1 MGGSV
6 GFYEDMERLFRDGK
20 IKTKDELEVWKSKI
34 ARKYRI
40 PNPRN
45 SEIMRHLP
53 QDIVEKYHHILVKK
67 PSRTL
72 SGVAIV
78 AIMTSP
84 FPCPHGKCIYC
95 PGGPEKG
102 TAQSYT
108 GHEPA
113 ALRAAQHNFDPYEQ
127 TRARIEQLNAIGH
140 PTDKIDLIIMGG
152 TFTARP
158 QRYQEWFV
166 KRAFDAMNGCDAKNL
181 EEAQL
186 INENAKNRCIGLTVE
201 TRPDWFMEK
210 EIDFALRLGATR
222 VELGIQT
229 VYDDIL
235 KFVKRGHTIRESI
248 ISTRLAK
255 DAGFK
260 INYHM
265 MPGLPGSSI
274 ERDFQAFKEIFT
286 NDDFKPDM
294 LKIYPT
300 LVVKGTEL
308 YEMWK
313 RREYEQYTLEEMVD
327 LLVRVISIVPPW
339 IRIQRIQR
347 DIPAKFIE
355 AGVKRGDLRALVMRE
370 MEKRGIKCPEIR
382 CREAGRKGG
391 KNFEL
396 IRRDYTASDGK
407 EVFLSF
413 EDEEYD
419 SIAAFLRL
427 RNPSEHAHRP
437 EMQDAAIVREVKVF
451 GHEVPVGEREK
462 NAWQHRGFGRKLME
476 EAEQIAREEW
486 EKSRMVV
493 ISGVGVRNYYRKLGY
508 ERQGPYM
515 AKKLKNQ

>member
-1 MGGSV
+1 M
-6 GFYEDMERLFRDGK
+6 GFYEDMAEVFREGK
-20 IKTKDELEVWKSKI
+20 IKSREDLERWKSRI
-34 ARKYRI
+34 ARRYRM

-45 SEIMRHLP
+45 SELMKNLP
-53 QDIVEKYHHILVKK
+53 RDVVERYRDILIKK

-95 PGGPEKG
+95 PGGPDKG

-113 ALRAAQHNFDPYEQ
+113 ALRAAQYNFDPYEQ

-158 QRYQEWFV
+158 RSYQEWFV
-166 KRAFDAMNGCDAKNL
+166 KRAFDAMNGVEAKSL
-181 EEAQL
+181 EEAHL
-186 INENAKNRCIGLTVE
+186 INENARNRCIGLTVE
-201 TRPDWFMEK
+201 TRPDWFMER
-210 EIDFALRLGATR
+210 EIDFSLYLGATR

-235 KFVKRGHTIRESI
+235 DFVKRGHHVRESI

-265 MPGLPGSSI
+265 MPGLPGSTP
-274 ERDFQAFKEIFT
+274 EKDFEAFRRIFE
-286 NDDFKPDM
+286 DPDFRPDM

-308 YEMWK
+308 YEMW
-313 RREYEQYTLEEMVD
+313 RRGEYEPYTLEEMVE
-327 LLVRVISIVPPW
+327 LLVRVVSIVPPW
-339 IRIQRIQR
+339 VRIQRIQR

-355 AGVKRGDLRALVMRE
+355 AGVKRGDLRALVMEELKR
-370 MEKRGIKCPEIR
+370 RGIRCPEIR
-382 CREAGRKGG
+382 CREVGRKGG
-391 KNFEL
+391 ENFKML
-396 IRRDYTASDGK
+396 RRDYRASKGI

-413 EDEEYD
+413 EDEDYD

-427 RNPSEHAHRP
+427 RFPSEHAHRP
-437 EMQDAAIVREVKVF
+437 EVRNAAIVREVKVF
-451 GHEVPVGEREK
+451 GREVPVGMREDE
-462 NAWQHRGFGRKLME
+462 AWQHRGFGRMLME
-476 EAEQIAREEW
+476 EAERIAREEW
-486 EKSRMVV
+486 GVERVVV

-508 ERQGPYM
+508 ERLGPYM
-515 AKKLKNQ
+515 AKKV

>member
-1 MGGSV
+1 MD
-6 GFYEDMERLFRDGK
+6 FYQELAEAFRKGE
-20 IKTKDELEVWKSKI
+20 IKTKEDLERWKSRLAK
-34 ARKYRI
+34 KYRML
-40 PNPRN
+40 NPRN
-45 SEIMRHLP
+45 SEIMRRLP
-53 QDIVEKYHHILVKK
+53 EDIVEKYHYILVKK

-95 PGGPEKG
+95 PGGPDKG

-113 ALRAAQHNFDPYEQ
+113 AMRAAQHNFDPYEQ
-127 TRARIEQLNAIGH
+127 TKARIEQLNAIGH

-158 QRYQEWFV
+158 RRYQEWFV
-166 KRAFDAMNGCDAKNL
+166 KRAFDAMNETEARNL
-181 EEAQL
+181 EEAHL
-186 INENAKNRCIGLTVE
+186 INESAKNRCIGLTVE
-201 TRPDWFMEK
+201 TRPDWFMER
-210 EIDFALRLGATR
+210 EIDFALYLGATR

-235 KFVKRGHTIRESI
+235 EFVKRGHTVRESI
-248 ISTRLAK
+248 LSTRLAK

-265 MPGLPGSSI
+265 MPGLPGSTL
-274 ERDFQAFKEIFT
+274 ERDFEAFKEIFK
-286 NDDFKPDM
+286 NPDFRPDM

-313 RREYEQYTLEEMVD
+313 RGEYEPYTLEEMIE
-327 LLVRVISIVPPW
+327 LLVNVISIVPPW

-355 AGVKRGDLRALVMRE
+355 AGVKRGDLRALVMKE
-370 MEKRGIKCPEIR
+370 MKNRGIRCPEIR
-382 CREAGRKGG
+382 CREVGRKGG
-391 KNFEL
+391 ESFK
-396 IRRDYTASDGK
+396 IRRRDYDASQGK

-413 EDEEYD
+413 EDDDYD
-419 SIAAFLRL
+419 SIAAYLRL
-427 RNPSEHAHRP
+427 RLPSEYAHRP
-437 EMQDAAIVREVKVF
+437 EMLDAAIVREVKVF
-451 GHEVPVGEREK
+451 GKEVPVGEREDK
-462 NAWQHRGFGRKLME
+462 AWQHRGFGRKLME
-476 EAEQIAREEW
+476 EAERIATEEW
-486 EKSRMVV
+486 DVARMVV
-493 ISGVGVRNYYRKLGY
+493 ISGVGVRDYYRKLGY
-508 ERQGPYM
+508 ERLGPYM
-515 AKKLKNQ
+515 AKKL

>member
-1 MGGSV
+1 MMLHSRYV
-6 GFYEDMERLFRDGK
+6 GFYQDMEELFRAGK
-20 IKTKDELEVWKSKI
+20 INSRDELERWKSKI
-34 ARKYRI
+34 AKKYKI

-45 SEIMRHLP
+45 SDIMRHLP
-53 QDIVEKYHHILVKK
+53 KDIVEKYHSILVKK

-113 ALRAAQHNFDPYEQ
+113 ALRAAQYNFDPYEQ
-127 TRARIEQLNAIGH
+127 TRARIEQLNTIGH
-140 PTDKIDLIIMGG
+140 PTDKIELIIMGG

-158 QRYQEWFV
+158 KRYQEWFV
-166 KRAFDAMNGCDAKNL
+166 KRAFDAMNGVDARNL

-210 EIDFALRLGATR
+210 EIDFALKLGATR

-235 KFVKRGHTIRESI
+235 EGVKRGHGVRESI
-248 ISTRLAK
+248 IATRLAK

-265 MPGLPGSSI
+265 MPGLPGSST
-274 ERDFQAFKEIFT
+274 EKDFQAFKEIFE
-286 NDDFKPDM
+286 NPNFKPDM

-300 LVVKGTEL
+300 LVVKGTKL
-308 YEMWK
+308 YKMWK
-313 RREYEQYTLEEMVD
+313 RGEYTPYTLEEMVD
-327 LLVRVISIVPPW
+327 LLVRIISMVPPW

-355 AGVKRGDLRALVMRE
+355 AGVKRGDLRALVMEE
-370 MEKRGIKCPEIR
+370 MRNRGLRCPEIR
-382 CREAGRKGG
+382 CREVGRKGG
-391 KNFEL
+391 SNFEL
-396 IRRDYTASDGK
+396 IRRDYEASLGR

-413 EDEEYD
+413 EDLSED
-419 SIAAFLRL
+419 SIAAYLRL
-427 RNPSEHAHRP
+427 RLPSEHAHRA
-437 EMQDAAIVREVKVF
+437 EMRDAAIIREVKVF
-451 GHEVPVGEREK
+451 GQEVPVGERKKE
-462 NAWQHRGFGRKLME
+462 AWQHKGFGRKLMD
-476 EAEQIAREEW
+476 EAERIAREEW
-486 EKSRMVV
+486 GVSRVVV
-493 ISGVGVRNYYRKLGY
+493 ISGIGVRNYYRKLGY
-508 ERQGPYM
+508 ERFGPYM
-515 AKKLKNQ
+515 AKKL

>member
-1 MGGSV
+1 MD
-6 GFYEDMERLFRDGK
+6 FFEEIENLFREGK
-20 IKTKDELEVWKSKI
+20 IDSKDELEKWKNRLAK
-34 ARKYRI
+34 KYGIRM
-40 PNPRN
+40 PRN
-45 SEIMRHLP
+45 SEIMRNM
-53 QDIVEKYHHILVKK
+53 DSEIAEKYRRILVKK

-113 ALRAAQHNFDPYEQ
+113 ALRAAQYDFDPYLQ
-127 TRARIEQLNAIGH
+127 TRARIEQLNSIGH
-140 PTDKIDLIIMGG
+140 STDKIDLIIMGG

-158 QRYQEWFV
+158 QKYQEWFV
-166 KRAFDAMNGCDAKNL
+166 KRAFDAMNEYEAKNL

-210 EIDFALRLGATR
+210 EIDFALKLGATR

-229 VYDDIL
+229 VYEDIL
-235 KFVKRGHTIRESI
+235 EFVKRGHTIKDSV

-265 MPGLPGSSI
+265 MPGLPKSTP
-274 ERDFQAFKEIFT
+274 EKDFQAFKEIFE
-286 NDDFKPDM
+286 NSDFKPDM

-313 RREYEQYTLEEMVD
+313 RGEYVPYSLDEMVE
-327 LLVRVISIVPPW
+327 LLIKVISTVPPW
-339 IRIQRIQR
+339 VRIQRIQR

-355 AGVKRGDLRALVMRE
+355 AGVKKGDLRAIVLRE
-370 MEKRGIKCPEIR
+370 MEKRGIRCPDIR
-382 CREAGRKGG
+382 CREVGRKRG
-391 KNFEL
+391 KKFE
-396 IRRDYTASDGK
+396 IVRREYEASRGK
-407 EVFLSF
+407 EIFLSY
-413 EDEEYD
+413 EDKDED

-427 RNPSEHAHRP
+427 RLPSEHAHRS
-437 EMQDAAIVREVKVF
+437 EIRNAAIVRELKVL
-451 GHEVPVGEREK
+451 GKEVPVGSREK
-462 NAWQHRGFGRKLME
+462 EAWQHRGFGRELMY
-476 EAEQIAREEW
+476 EAERIARDEW
-486 EKSRMVV
+486 GVERVVV

-508 ERQGPYM
+508 ERLGPYM
-515 AKKLKNQ
+515 AKRM

>member
-1 MGGSV
+1 MDFFEEIESLLR
-6 GFYEDMERLFRDGK
+6 EGK
-20 IKTKDELEVWKSKI
+20 ISSKDELEKWKNKL
-34 ARKYRI
+34 AKKYGI
-40 PNPRN
+40 KMPRN
-45 SEIMRHLP
+45 SEIMRNI
-53 QDIVEKYHHILVKK
+53 DSEITEKYRSILVKK

-113 ALRAAQHNFDPYEQ
+113 ALRAAQYNFDPYLQ
-127 TRARIEQLNAIGH
+127 TRARIEQLNTIGH
-140 PTDKIDLIIMGG
+140 STDKIDLIIMGG

-158 QRYQEWFV
+158 QKYQEWFV
-166 KRAFDAMNGCDAKNL
+166 KRAFDAMNEYEAKNL
-181 EEAQL
+181 EDAQL

-210 EIDFALRLGATR
+210 EIDFALKLGATR

-229 VYDDIL
+229 VYEDIL
-235 KFVKRGHTIRESI
+235 EFVKRGHTIKDSV

-265 MPGLPGSSI
+265 MPGLPKSTP
-274 ERDFQAFKEIFT
+274 EKDYQAFKKIFE
-286 NDDFKPDM
+286 NSDFKPDM

-313 RREYEQYTLEEMVD
+313 RGEYVPYTLEELVE
-327 LLVRVISIVPPW
+327 LLIKVISTVPPW

-355 AGVKRGDLRALVMRE
+355 AGVKKGDLRAIVLRE
-370 MEKRGIKCPEIR
+370 MEKRGIRCPDIR
-382 CREAGRKGG
+382 CREVGRKRGA
-391 KNFEL
+391 KFE
-396 IRRDYTASDGK
+396 IVRRDYDASRGK
-407 EVFLSF
+407 EIFLSY
-413 EDEEYD
+413 EDKEED

-427 RNPSEHAHRP
+427 RLPSEHAHRP
-437 EMQDAAIVREVKVF
+437 EMRNAAIVRELKVF
-451 GHEVPVGEREK
+451 GKEVPVGSREK
-462 NAWQHRGFGRKLME
+462 EAWQHRGFGRELMN
-476 EAEQIAREEW
+476 EAERIAREEW
-486 EKSRMVV
+486 GVERVVV

-508 ERQGPYM
+508 ERLGPYM
-515 AKKLKNQ
+515 AKRIQ

>member
-1 MGGSV
+1 M
-6 GFYEDMERLFRDGK
+6 GFYEDIAQIFRKGE
-20 IKTKDELEVWKSKI
+20 IKSKEDLEKWKSRI
-34 ARKYRI
+34 AKKYRI

-45 SEIMRHLP
+45 SEIMKHLP
-53 QDIVEKYHHILVKK
+53 KDIVEKYHSILVKK

-72 SGVAIV
+72 SGVAVV

-113 ALRAAQHNFDPYEQ
+113 ALRAAQYNFDPYEQ
-127 TRARIEQLNAIGH
+127 TKARIEQLRAIGH

-158 QRYQEWFV
+158 KSYQEWFV
-166 KRAFDAMNGCDAKNL
+166 KRAFDAMNGMDAKNL

-186 INENAKNRCIGLTVE
+186 INEDAKNRCIGLTVE

-210 EIDFALRLGATR
+210 EIDFALKLGATR

-235 KFVKRGHTIRESI
+235 EKVKRGHTIRESI
-248 ISTRLAK
+248 LATRLAK

-265 MPGLPGSSI
+265 MPGLPGSSL
-274 ERDFQAFKEIFT
+274 ERDYMAFKEIFE
-286 NDDFKPDM
+286 NPNFRPDM

-313 RREYEQYTLEEMVD
+313 KGEYEPYALEEMVE
-327 LLVRVISIVPPW
+327 LLIKVISIVPPW
-339 IRIQRIQR
+339 VRIQRIQR

-355 AGVKRGDLRALVMRE
+355 AGVKKGDLRAIVLKE
-370 MEKRGIKCPEIR
+370 MEKRGIRCPDIR
-382 CREAGRKGG
+382 CREVGRKGG
-391 KNFEL
+391 NNFEMM
-396 IRRDYTASDGK
+396 RRDYNASSGK

-413 EDEEYD
+413 EDKDAD

-427 RNPSEHAHRP
+427 RLPSKYAHRS
-437 EMQDAAIVREVKVF
+437 EMRNAAIVREVKVF
-451 GHEVPVGEREK
+451 GKEVPVGEKEK
-462 NAWQHRGFGRKLME
+462 EAWQHRGFGKELMN
-476 EAEQIAREEW
+476 EAERISKEEW
-486 EKSRMVV
+486 GVARVVV
-493 ISGVGVRNYYRKLGY
+493 ISGIGVRNYYRKLGY
-508 ERQGPYM
+508 ERLGPYM
-515 AKKLKNQ
+515 AKKI

>member
-1 MGGSV
+1 MD
-6 GFYEDMERLFRDGK
+6 FFEEIAELMRDGK
-20 IKTKDELEVWKSKI
+20 IKNKAELEKWKNRI
-34 ARKYRI
+34 AKKYHI
-40 PNPRN
+40 TMPKN
-45 SEIMRHLP
+45 SDIMRNLP
-53 QDIVEKYHHILVKK
+53 NELREKFAPILVKK

-95 PGGPEKG
+95 PGGPENG

-152 TFTARP
+152 TFTARS

-166 KRAFDAMNGCDAKNL
+166 KRAFDAMNGYEAKNL

-186 INENAKNRCIGLTVE
+186 INETEKNRCIGLTVE

-210 EIDFALRLGATR
+210 EIDFALHLGATR

-235 KFVKRGHTIRESI
+235 EFVKRGHTIRESM

-255 DAGFK
+255 DVGFK

-274 ERDFQAFKEIFT
+274 ERDFLAFKEIFE
-286 NDDFKPDM
+286 NPDFMPDM

-313 RREYEQYTLEEMVD
+313 RGEYMPYTLEEMVD

-355 AGVKRGDLRALVMRE
+355 AGVRRGDLRALVMRE
-370 MEKRGIKCPEIR
+370 MEERGIRCPEIR
-382 CREAGRKGG
+382 CREVGRKGG
-391 KNFEL
+391 KNFEMV
-396 IRRDYTASDGK
+396 RRDYDASLGK
-407 EVFLSF
+407 EVFLSY
-413 EDEEYD
+413 EDENYD

-427 RNPSEHAHRP
+427 RLPSKFAHRP
-437 EMQDAAIVREVKVF
+437 EMRGAAIVREVKVF
-451 GHEVPVGEREK
+451 GQEVPVGEREK

-476 EAEQIAREEW
+476 EAERIAREEW
-486 EKSRMVV
+486 NVSRVVV

-508 ERQGPYM
+508 ERLGPYM
-515 AKKLKNQ
+515 AKGIKSS

>member
-1 MGGSV
+1 MSSHSLTV
-6 GFYEDMERLFRDGK
+6 DFYSEIADIFRRGEIKSKEDLER
-20 IKTKDELEVWKSKI
+20 WKSRI
-34 ARKYRI
+34 ARKYRM

-45 SEIMRHLP
+45 SELLKRLP
-53 QDIVEKYHHILVKK
+53 TDIVKKYHGILVKK

-84 FPCPHGKCIYC
+84 FPCPHGKCVYC

-113 ALRAAQHNFDPYEQ
+113 ALRAAQYNFDPYEQ
-127 TRARIEQLNAIGH
+127 TSARIGQLNVIGH

-166 KRAFDAMNGCDAKNL
+166 KRAFDAMNGVDARNL
-181 EEAQL
+181 QEAQL
-186 INENAKNRCIGLTVE
+186 INETAGNRCIGLTVE

-210 EIDFALRLGATR
+210 EIDFALHLGATR

-235 KFVKRGHTIRESI
+235 KLVKRGHGVKESI
-248 ISTRLAK
+248 LATRLAK

-265 MPGLPGSSI
+265 MPGLPGSTL
-274 ERDFQAFKEIFT
+274 EKDFLAFKKIFE
-286 NDDFKPDM
+286 DPDFKPDM

-308 YEMWK
+308 YEMW
-313 RREYEQYTLEEMVD
+313 RHGEYKPYTLGEMID
-327 LLVRVISIVPPW
+327 LLARVKSIVPPW

-355 AGVKRGDLRALVMRE
+355 AGIKRGDLRNLVQKEMR
-370 MEKRGIKCPEIR
+370 KRGLQCRCIR
-382 CREAGRKGG
+382 CREVGRVGG
-391 KNFEL
+391 EKFKM
-396 IRRDYTASDGK
+396 IRREYPASQGK

-413 EDEEYD
+413 EDENYD
-419 SIAAFLRL
+419 SIASYLRL
-427 RNPSEHAHRP
+427 RLPSPHAHRP
-437 EMQDAAIVREVKVF
+437 EMRDAAIVREVKVF
-451 GHEVPVGEREK
+451 GREVPVGKRDKE
-462 NAWQHRGFGRKLME
+462 AWQHKGMGRELMM
-476 EAEQIAREEW
+476 EAERIAREEW
-486 EKSRMVV
+486 GVSRVVV

-508 ERQGPYM
+508 DRLGPYM
-515 AKKLKNQ
+515 ARRV

>member
-1 MGGSV
+1 M
-6 GFYEDMERLFRDGK
+6 GFYDELASAFRSGK
-20 IKTKDELEVWKSKI
+20 IETKDDLERWKSRLAK
-34 ARKYRI
+34 KYRI

-45 SEIMRHLP
+45 SELLRNLP
-53 QDIVEKYHHILVKK
+53 EDVVERYRAILIKK

-127 TRARIEQLNAIGH
+127 TKARIEQLNTIGH

-166 KRAFDAMNGCDAKNL
+166 KRAFDAMNGVEARNL
-181 EEAQL
+181 EEAHL
-186 INENAKNRCIGLTVE
+186 INEEAKNRCIGLTVE
-201 TRPDWFMEK
+201 TRPDWFTER
-210 EIDFALRLGATR
+210 EIDFALKLGATR

-235 KFVKRGHTIRESI
+235 EKVKRGHTVRESI
-248 ISTRLAK
+248 VSTRLAK

-265 MPGLPGSSI
+265 MPGLPGSNPG
-274 ERDFQAFKEIFT
+274 RDFEAFRRIFEDP
-286 NDDFKPDM
+286 NFRPDM

-313 RREYEQYTLEEMVD
+313 RGEYEPYTLEEMID
-327 LLVRVISIVPPW
+327 LLVKVMSIIPPW
-339 IRIQRIQR
+339 VRVQRIQR

-355 AGVKRGDLRALVMRE
+355 AGVKRGDLRALVMEE
-370 MEKRGIKCPEIR
+370 MKNRGIRCPEIR
-382 CREAGRKGG
+382 CREVGRKGG
-391 KNFEL
+391 ENFEM
-396 IRRDYTASDGK
+396 IRRDYDASLGK
-407 EVFLSF
+407 EVFLSY
-413 EDEEYD
+413 EDAQED

-427 RNPSEHAHRP
+427 RLPSEHAHRA
-437 EMQDAAIVREVKVF
+437 EMRNAAIVREVKVF
-451 GHEVPVGEREK
+451 GKEVPVGSKDNE
-462 NAWQHRGFGRKLME
+462 AWQHRGFGRKLMD
-476 EAEQIAREEW
+476 EAERIAREEW
-486 EKSRMVV
+486 GVSRMVV

-508 ERQGPYM
+508 ERLGPYM
-515 AKKLKNQ
+515 AKSLSS

>member
-1 MGGSV
+1 V
-6 GFYEDMERLFRDGK
+6 DFYEELAKAFRQGK
-20 IKTKDELEVWKSKI
+20 IKNKDDLEKWKSRLAK
-34 ARKYRI
+34 KYRM

-45 SEIMRHLP
+45 SEIMRRLP
-53 QDIVEKYHHILVKK
+53 RDIVEEYRSILIKK

-108 GHEPA
+108 GYEPA
-113 ALRAAQHNFDPYEQ
+113 ALRAAQYNFDPYKQ

-158 QRYQEWFV
+158 RSYQEWFV
-166 KRAFDAMNGCDAKNL
+166 KRAFDAMNEVEARNL
-181 EEAQL
+181 EEAHL
-186 INENAKNRCIGLTVE
+186 INETAKNRCIGLTVE
-201 TRPDWFMEK
+201 TRPDWFMER
-210 EIDFALRLGATR
+210 EIDFSLYLGATR

-235 KFVKRGHTIRESI
+235 EFVKRGHTVRESI

-265 MPGLPGSSI
+265 MPGLPGSTI
-274 ERDFQAFKEIFT
+274 EKDFQAFKQIFE
-286 NDDFKPDM
+286 NPDFRPDM

-313 RREYEQYTLEEMVD
+313 RGEYEPYTLEDMIE
-327 LLVRVISIVPPW
+327 LLVKIISIIPPW

-347 DIPAKFIE
+347 DIPAKFID
-355 AGVKRGDLRALVMRE
+355 AGVKRGDLRAIVME
-370 MEKRGIKCPEIR
+370 EIKKRGIRCPEIR
-382 CREAGRKGG
+382 CREVGRKGG
-391 KNFEL
+391 ENFEL
-396 IRRDYTASDGK
+396 MRRDYDASRGK

-413 EDEEYD
+413 EDESYD
-419 SIAAFLRL
+419 SIAAYLRL
-427 RNPSEHAHRP
+427 RLPSEYAHRP
-437 EMQDAAIVREVKVF
+437 EMRDSAIVREVKVF
-451 GHEVPVGEREK
+451 GREVPVGVREK
-462 NAWQHRGFGRKLME
+462 EAWQHRGFGRRLME
-476 EAEQIAREEW
+476 EAERIAKEEW
-486 EKSRMVV
+486 GVGRLVV

-508 ERQGPYM
+508 ERLGPYM
-515 AKKLKNQ
+515 AKAL

>member
-1 MGGSV
+1 M
-6 GFYEDMERLFRDGK
+6 GFYEDLARIFRKGEIRSKEDLER
-20 IKTKDELEVWKSKI
+20 WKSRI
-34 ARKYRI
+34 AKKYKI

-45 SEIMRHLP
+45 SEIMKHLP
-53 QDIVEKYHHILVKK
+53 QDIVEKYHSILVKK

-72 SGVAIV
+72 SGVAVV

-95 PGGPEKG
+95 PGGPDKG

-113 ALRAAQHNFDPYEQ
+113 ALRAAQYNFDPYEQ
-127 TRARIEQLNAIGH
+127 TKARIEQLRAIGH

-158 QRYQEWFV
+158 QSYQEWFV
-166 KRAFDAMNGCDAKNL
+166 KRAFDAMNGIDAKNL

-186 INENAKNRCIGLTVE
+186 INEDAKNRCIGLTVE

-210 EIDFALRLGATR
+210 EIDFALKLGATR

-235 KFVKRGHTIRESI
+235 EKVKRGHTIRESI
-248 ISTRLAK
+248 LATRLAK

-265 MPGLPGSSI
+265 MPGLPGSTP
-274 ERDFQAFKEIFT
+274 ERDYKAFKEIFE
-286 NDDFKPDM
+286 NPNFRPDM

-308 YEMWK
+308 YDMWK
-313 RREYEQYTLEEMVD
+313 RGEYEPYTLDEMIE
-327 LLVRVISIVPPW
+327 LLIKVISIVPPW

-355 AGVKRGDLRALVMRE
+355 AGVKKGDLRAIVLKE
-370 MEKRGIKCPEIR
+370 MEKRGLRCPDIR
-382 CREAGRKGG
+382 CREVGRKGG
-391 KNFEL
+391 KNFE
-396 IRRDYTASDGK
+396 IERRDYNASLGK

-413 EDEEYD
+413 EDKDED

-427 RNPSEHAHRP
+427 RLPSEHAHRA
-437 EMQDAAIVREVKVF
+437 EMRHAAIVREVKVF
-451 GHEVPVGEREK
+451 GKEVPVGEKEK
-462 NAWQHRGFGRKLME
+462 EAWQHHGFGRELMS
-476 EAEQIAREEW
+476 EAERIAKEEW
-486 EKSRMVV
+486 KVKRIVV
-493 ISGVGVRNYYRKLGY
+493 ISGIGVRNYYRKLGY
-508 ERQGPYM
+508 ERLGPYM
-515 AKKLKNQ
+515 AKKI

>member
-1 MGGSV
+1 MD
-6 GFYEDMERLFRDGK
+6 FYEEMEKAFREGK
-20 IKTKDELEVWKSKI
+20 IKSKEDLERWKSRI
-34 ARKYRI
+34 AKKYRM

-45 SEIMRHLP
+45 SELMRNLP
-53 QDIVEKYHHILVKK
+53 EDIVREYHHILVKK

-84 FPCPHGKCIYC
+84 FPCPHGKCISC

-113 ALRAAQHNFDPYEQ
+113 ALRASQYNFDPYEQ

-158 QRYQEWFV
+158 ERYQEWFV
-166 KRAFDAMNGCDAKNL
+166 KRAFDAMNGVEARNL
-181 EEAQL
+181 EEAHL
-186 INENAKNRCIGLTVE
+186 LNENAKNRCIGLTVE

-210 EIDFALRLGATR
+210 EIDFSLHLGATR

-229 VYDDIL
+229 THDDIL
-235 KFVKRGHTIRESI
+235 ALVKRGHTVKESI

-265 MPGLPGSSI
+265 MPGLPGSNI
-274 ERDFQAFKEIFT
+274 ERDFQAFSRIFE
-286 NDDFKPDM
+286 DPDFRPDM

-308 YEMWK
+308 YDMW
-313 RREYEQYTLEEMVD
+313 RRGEYEPYTLDEIVE
-327 LLVRVISIVPPW
+327 LLIRVIEITPPW

-370 MEKRGIKCPEIR
+370 MEKRGISCPEIR
-382 CREAGRKGG
+382 CREVGRKGG
-391 KNFEL
+391 ENFKL
-396 IRRDYTASDGK
+396 VRREYEASQGK
-407 EVFLSF
+407 EIFLSF
-413 EDEEYD
+413 EDEERD
-419 SIAAFLRL
+419 SIASYLRL
-427 RNPSEHAHRP
+427 RLPSEQAHRS
-437 EMQDAAIVREVKVF
+437 EMRDAAIIREVKVF
-451 GHEVPVGEREK
+451 GREVPVGVREK
-462 NAWQHRGFGRKLME
+462 KAWQHRGFGRKMME
-476 EAEQIAREEW
+476 EAERIAKEEW
-486 EKSRMVV
+486 EVGRMVV

-508 ERQGPYM
+508 ERLGPYM
-515 AKKLKNQ
+515 AKRL

>member
-1 MGGSV
+1 MDFFEEIESLLR
-6 GFYEDMERLFRDGK
+6 EGK
-20 IKTKDELEVWKSKI
+20 IGSKDELEKWKNKL
-34 ARKYRI
+34 AKKYGI
-40 PNPRN
+40 KMPRN
-45 SEIMRHLP
+45 SEIMRNI
-53 QDIVEKYHHILVKK
+53 DSEITEKYRSILVKK

-113 ALRAAQHNFDPYEQ
+113 ALRAAQYNFDPYLQ
-127 TRARIEQLNAIGH
+127 TRARIEQLNTIGH
-140 PTDKIDLIIMGG
+140 STDKIDLIIMGG

-158 QRYQEWFV
+158 QKYQEWFV
-166 KRAFDAMNGCDAKNL
+166 KRAFDAMNEYEAKNL

-210 EIDFALRLGATR
+210 EIDFALKLGATR

-229 VYDDIL
+229 VYEDIL
-235 KFVKRGHTIRESI
+235 EFVKRGHTIKDSV

-265 MPGLPGSSI
+265 MPGLPKSTP
-274 ERDFQAFKEIFT
+274 EKDYQAFKKIFE
-286 NDDFKPDM
+286 NSDFKPDM

-313 RREYEQYTLEEMVD
+313 RGEYVPYTLEELVE
-327 LLVRVISIVPPW
+327 LLIKVISTVPPW

-355 AGVKRGDLRALVMRE
+355 AGVKKGDLRAIVLRE
-370 MEKRGIKCPEIR
+370 MEKRGIRCPDIR
-382 CREAGRKGG
+382 CREVGRKRGA
-391 KNFEL
+391 KFE
-396 IRRDYTASDGK
+396 IVRRDYDASRGK
-407 EVFLSF
+407 EIFLSY
-413 EDEEYD
+413 EDKEED

-427 RNPSEHAHRP
+427 RLPSEHAHRP
-437 EMQDAAIVREVKVF
+437 EMRNAAIVRELKVF
-451 GHEVPVGEREK
+451 GKEVPVGSREK
-462 NAWQHRGFGRKLME
+462 EAWQHRGFGRELMN
-476 EAEQIAREEW
+476 EAERIAREEW
-486 EKSRMVV
+486 GVERVVV

-508 ERQGPYM
+508 ERLGPYM
-515 AKKLKNQ
+515 AKRIQ

>member
-1 MGGSV
+1 M
-6 GFYEDMERLFRDGK
+6 GFYE
-20 IKTKDELEVWKSKI
+20 ELERIFRKGEIKSKEDLERWKSRI
-34 ARKYRI
+34 AKKYRI

-45 SEIMRHLP
+45 SEIMKHLP
-53 QDIVEKYHHILVKK
+53 QDIVEKYHSILVKK

-72 SGVAIV
+72 SGVAVV

-113 ALRAAQHNFDPYEQ
+113 ALRAAQYNFDPYEQ
-127 TRARIEQLNAIGH
+127 TKARIEQLRAIGH

-158 QRYQEWFV
+158 QSYQEWFV
-166 KRAFDAMNGCDAKNL
+166 KRAFDAMNGIDAKNL

-186 INENAKNRCIGLTVE
+186 INEDAKNRCIGLTVE

-210 EIDFALRLGATR
+210 EIDFALKLGATR

-235 KFVKRGHTIRESI
+235 EKVKRGHTIRESI
-248 ISTRLAK
+248 LATRLAK

-265 MPGLPGSSI
+265 MPGLPRSTP
-274 ERDFQAFKEIFT
+274 ERDYKAFKEIFE
-286 NDDFKPDM
+286 NPNFRPDM

-308 YEMWK
+308 YDMWK
-313 RREYEQYTLEEMVD
+313 RGEYEPYTLDEMIE
-327 LLVRVISIVPPW
+327 LLIKVISIVPPW

-355 AGVKRGDLRALVMRE
+355 AGVKKGDLRVIVLKE
-370 MEKRGIKCPEIR
+370 MEKRGIRCPDIR
-382 CREAGRKGG
+382 CREVGRKGG
-391 KNFEL
+391 KNFE
-396 IRRDYTASDGK
+396 IVRRDYDASLGK

-413 EDEEYD
+413 EDKDED

-427 RNPSEHAHRP
+427 RLPSEHAHRA
-437 EMQDAAIVREVKVF
+437 EMHHAAIVREVKVF
-451 GHEVPVGEREK
+451 GKEVPVGEKEK
-462 NAWQHRGFGRKLME
+462 EAWQHHGFGRELMK
-476 EAEQIAREEW
+476 EAERIAKEEW
-486 EKSRMVV
+486 EVERVVV
-493 ISGVGVRNYYRKLGY
+493 ISGIGVRNYYRKLGY
-508 ERQGPYM
+508 ERLGPYM
-515 AKKLKNQ
+515 AKKI

>member
-1 MGGSV
+1 MDFFS
-6 GFYEDMERLFRDGK
+6 
-20 IKTKDELEVWKSKI
+20 ELERILREGRIGSKEDLERWKNILAK
-34 ARKYRI
+34 KYGIRM
-40 PNPRN
+40 PRN
-45 SEIMRHLP
+45 SEILRKISK
-53 QDIVEKYHHILVKK
+53 DVAEKYHDILVKK

-113 ALRAAQHNFDPYEQ
+113 ALRAAQYNFDPYEQ

-158 QRYQEWFV
+158 ERYQEWFV
-166 KRAFDAMNGCDAKNL
+166 KRAFDAMNGTDARNL
-181 EEAQL
+181 EEAHL
-186 INENAKNRCIGLTVE
+186 LNENAKNRCIGLTVE
-201 TRPDWFMEK
+201 TRPDWFMER
-210 EIDFALRLGATR
+210 EIDFSLHLGATR

-229 VYDDIL
+229 THDDIL
-235 KFVKRGHTIRESI
+235 AFVKRGHTVKESI

-265 MPGLPGSSI
+265 MPGLPGSNI
-274 ERDFQAFKEIFT
+274 ERDFQAFRRIFE
-286 NDDFKPDM
+286 DPDFRPDM

-313 RREYEQYTLEEMVD
+313 RGEYEPYTLDDIVD
-327 LLVRVISIVPPW
+327 LLIRVIEITPPW
-339 IRIQRIQR
+339 VRIQRIQR

-355 AGVKRGDLRALVMRE
+355 AGVRRGDLRDLVMKE
-370 MEKRGIKCPEIR
+370 MEKRGIRCPEIR
-382 CREAGRKGG
+382 CREVGRKGG
-391 KNFEL
+391 ENFQL
-396 IRRDYTASDGK
+396 VRRDYDASLGK

-413 EDEEYD
+413 EDEERD
-419 SIAAFLRL
+419 SIASYLRL
-427 RNPSEHAHRP
+427 RLPSEHAHRH
-437 EMQDAAIVREVKVF
+437 EIRGAAIIREVKVF
-451 GHEVPVGEREK
+451 GREVPVGMREK
-462 NAWQHRGFGRKLME
+462 KAWQHRGFGRKMME
-476 EAEQIAREEW
+476 EAERIAKEEW
-486 EKSRMVV
+486 DVDRMVV

-508 ERQGPYM
+508 ERLGPYM
-515 AKKLKNQ
+515 AKKL

>member
-1 MGGSV
+1 MDYFSDL
-6 GFYEDMERLFRDGK
+6 EELFRNGK
-20 IKTKDELEVWKSKI
+20 IRSKEDLEKWKNRLAK
-34 ARKYRI
+34 KYKMKM
-40 PNPRN
+40 PRN
-45 SEIMRHLP
+45 SEILRNLP
-53 QDIVEKYHHILVKK
+53 EDIVKKYQHILVKK

-95 PGGPEKG
+95 PGGPDKG

-113 ALRAAQHNFDPYEQ
+113 ALRAAQYNFDPYEQ
-127 TRARIEQLNAIGH
+127 TKARIEQLNMIGH
-140 PTDKIDLIIMGG
+140 STDKIDLIIMGG

-158 QRYQEWFV
+158 QKYQEWFV
-166 KRAFDAMNGCDAKNL
+166 KRAFDAMNGVESKTL
-181 EEAQL
+181 WEAQL
-186 INENAKNRCIGLTVE
+186 INEDAKNRCIGLTVE

-210 EIDFALRLGATR
+210 EIDFALKLGATR

-229 VYDDIL
+229 VYDEIL
-235 KFVKRGHTIRESI
+235 EFVKRGHTIKESI

-265 MPGLPGSSI
+265 MPGLPGSSP
-274 ERDFQAFKEIFT
+274 EKDFLAFKEIFE
-286 NDDFKPDM
+286 NPDFRPDM

-313 RREYEQYTLEEMVD
+313 RGEYEPYSLEEMVE
-327 LLVRVISIVPPW
+327 LLIRVISIVPPW
-339 IRIQRIQR
+339 VRIQRIQR

-355 AGVKRGDLRALVMRE
+355 AGVKKGDLRAIVLRE
-370 MEKRGIKCPEIR
+370 MEKRGIRCPDIR
-382 CREAGRKGG
+382 CREVGRKRGA
-391 KNFEL
+391 NFKL
-396 IRRDYTASDGK
+396 VRRDYDASRGK

-413 EDEEYD
+413 EDEKED

-427 RNPSEHAHRP
+427 RNPSEEAHRP
-437 EMQDAAIVREVKVF
+437 EMRNAAIVRELKVF
-451 GHEVPVGEREK
+451 GKEVPVGIREEK
-462 NAWQHRGFGRKLME
+462 AWQHRGFGKDLMK
-476 EAEQIAREEW
+476 EAEDIAKEW
-486 EKSRMVV
+486 GAERVVV

-508 ERQGPYM
+508 ERLGPYM
-515 AKKLKNQ
+515 AKKIS

>member
-1 MGGSV
+1 MN
-6 GFYEDMERLFRDGK
+6 FFEEINQLFRDNR
-20 IKTKDELEVWKSKI
+20 IKSREELEKWKNKL
-34 ARKYRI
+34 AKKYGMKM
-40 PNPRN
+40 PRN
-45 SEIMRHLP
+45 SEILKNLSPPLR
-53 QDIVEKYHHILVKK
+53 DKYRPLLLKK

-95 PGGPEKG
+95 PGGPDKG

-113 ALRAAQHNFDPYEQ
+113 ALRASQHNFDPYEQ
-127 TRARIEQLNAIGH
+127 VRARIEQLNVIGH

-158 QRYQEWFV
+158 QSYQEWFV
-166 KRAFDAMNGCDAKNL
+166 KRAFDAMNGFIAKNL

-186 INENAKNRCIGLTVE
+186 INESAKNRCIGLTVE
-201 TRPDWFMEK
+201 TRPDWFMER
-210 EIDFALRLGATR
+210 EIDFALSLGATR

-235 KFVKRGHTIRESI
+235 KLVKRGHGVKESVI
-248 ISTRLAK
+248 ATRLAK

-274 ERDFQAFKEIFT
+274 EKDFQAFKAIFE
-286 NDDFKPDM
+286 DERFKPDM

-300 LVVKGTEL
+300 LVVKGTVL
-308 YEMWK
+308 YDMWK
-313 RREYEQYTLEEMVD
+313 RGEYEPYSLEEMID
-327 LLVRVISIVPPW
+327 LLVRVKRIVPPW
-339 IRIQRIQR
+339 VRIQRIQR

-355 AGVKRGDLRALVMRE
+355 AGVKRSDLRAIVQRE
-370 MEKRGIKCPEIR
+370 MKRRGFECKCIR
-382 CREAGRKGG
+382 CREVGRKGG
-391 KNFEL
+391 EKFKMV
-396 IRRDYTASDGK
+396 RRDYRASSGL
-407 EVFLSF
+407 EIFLSH

-419 SIAAFLRL
+419 SIASYLRL
-427 RNPSEHAHRP
+427 RLPSENAHRA
-437 EMQDAAIVREVKVF
+437 EIRGAAIVREVKVF
-451 GHEVPVGEREK
+451 GRELPIGERDK
-462 NAWQHRGFGRKLME
+462 DAWQHRGFGRELVR
-476 EAEQIAREEW
+476 EAERIAKEEW
-486 EKSRMVV
+486 GVSRIIV

-508 ERQGPYM
+508 ERIGPYM
-515 AKKLKNQ
+515 GKNL

>member
-1 MGGSV
+1 MDFFS
-6 GFYEDMERLFRDGK
+6 EIAELLRDGK
-20 IKTKDELEVWKSKI
+20 IKNKDDLERWKNKL
-34 ARKYRI
+34 AKKYGIRM
-40 PNPRN
+40 PRN
-45 SEIMRHLP
+45 SEILRKIPEDLA
-53 QDIVEKYHHILVKK
+53 ERYRGILVKK

-78 AIMTSP
+78 AVMTSP

-113 ALRAAQHNFDPYEQ
+113 ALRAAQYNFDPCEQ
-127 TRARIEQLNAIGH
+127 TRARIEQLNVIGH

-166 KRAFDAMNGCDAKNL
+166 KRAFDAMNGVEARNL
-181 EEAQL
+181 EEAHL

-201 TRPDWFMEK
+201 TRPDWFMER
-210 EIDFALRLGATR
+210 EIDFALKLGATR

-235 KFVKRGHTIRESI
+235 EGVKRGHGVKESI
-248 ISTRLAK
+248 LATRLAK

-265 MPGLPGSSI
+265 MPGLPGSTPQ
-274 ERDFQAFKEIFT
+274 RDFEAFREIFE
-286 NDDFKPDM
+286 NPDFRPDM

-313 RREYEQYTLEEMVD
+313 RGEYEPYDMDTMID

-339 IRIQRIQR
+339 VRIQRIQR

-355 AGVKRGDLRALVMRE
+355 AGVKKGDLRAIVLRE
-370 MEKRGIKCPEIR
+370 MEKRGIRCPDIR
-382 CREAGRKGG
+382 CREVGRKGG
-391 KNFEL
+391 ENFEMM
-396 IRRDYTASDGK
+396 RRDYDASLGK

-413 EDEEYD
+413 EDPDED

-427 RNPSEHAHRP
+427 RLPSEHAHRA
-437 EMQDAAIVREVKVF
+437 EMRNAAIVREVKVF
-451 GHEVPVGEREK
+451 GREVPVGMKERE
-462 NAWQHRGFGRKLME
+462 AWQHRGFGTRLME
-476 EAEQIAREEW
+476 EAERIAREEFDA
-486 EKSRMVV
+486 EKVVV

-508 ERQGPYM
+508 ERLGPYM
-515 AKKLKNQ
+515 AKRI

>member
-1 MGGSV
+1 MDFFS
-6 GFYEDMERLFRDGK
+6 ELEMLFRDGK
-20 IKTKDELEVWKSKI
+20 IKSKDELERWKNRLAK
-34 ARKYRI
+34 KYGI
-40 PNPRN
+40 TMPRN
-45 SEIMRHLP
+45 SDILRSLP
-53 QDIVEKYHHILVKK
+53 EDLREKYKHMLVKK

-72 SGVAIV
+72 SGVAVV

-95 PGGPEKG
+95 PGGPDKG

-113 ALRAAQHNFDPYEQ
+113 ALRAAQHNFDPYAQ

-140 PTDKIDLIIMGG
+140 STDKIDLIIMGG

-166 KRAFDAMNGCDAKNL
+166 KRAFDAMNECDAKSL

-186 INENAKNRCIGLTVE
+186 INETAKNRCIGLTVE

-235 KFVKRGHTIRESI
+235 EYVKRGHTIRESI

-265 MPGLPGSSI
+265 MPGLPGSNV
-274 ERDFQAFKEIFT
+274 ERDLAAFREIFE
-286 NDDFKPDM
+286 NPDFRPDM

-300 LVVKGTEL
+300 LVVRGTEL

-313 RREYEQYTLEEMVD
+313 RGDYRPYTLEEIIE
-327 LLVRVISIVPPW
+327 LLVKVISMVPPW
-339 IRIQRIQR
+339 TRIQRIQR

-355 AGVKRGDLRALVMRE
+355 AGVKRGDLRALVMNE
-370 MEKRGIKCPEIR
+370 LKRRGMRCSEIR
-382 CREAGRKGG
+382 CREVGRKGG
-391 KNFEL
+391 EKFEMM
-396 IRRDYTASDGK
+396 RRDYVASRGR
-407 EVFLSF
+407 EVFLSY
-413 EDEEYD
+413 EDKDYD

-427 RNPSEHAHRP
+427 RLPSEHAHRP
-437 EMQDAAIVREVKVF
+437 EMQDAAIVRELKVF
-451 GHEVPVGEREK
+451 GKEVPVGEREK
-462 NAWQHRGFGRKLME
+462 EAWQHRGFGRSLME
-476 EAEQIAREEW
+476 EAERIAREESGA
-486 EKSRMVV
+486 SRMVV

-508 ERQGPYM
+508 ERLGPYM
-515 AKKLKNQ
+515 AKKL

>member
-1 MGGSV
+1 MD
-6 GFYEDMERLFRDGK
+6 FYSEIADAFRRGK
-20 IKTKDELEVWKSKI
+20 IKSKEDLERWKSRI
-34 ARKYRI
+34 AKKYRM

-45 SEIMRHLP
+45 SELLKRLP
-53 QDIVEKYHHILVKK
+53 ADIVEKYRNILIKK

-95 PGGPEKG
+95 PGGPDKG

-113 ALRAAQHNFDPYEQ
+113 ALRAAQYNFDPYEQ
-127 TRARIEQLNAIGH
+127 TRVRIEQLNTIGH

-158 QRYQEWFV
+158 RKYQEWFV
-166 KRAFDAMNGCDAKNL
+166 KRAFDAMNGEDAGTL
-181 EEAQL
+181 EEAHM
-186 INENAKNRCIGLTVE
+186 INEDAKNRCIGLTVE

-210 EIDFALRLGATR
+210 EIDFALHLGATR

-235 KFVKRGHTIRESI
+235 KFVKRGHGVKESI
-248 ISTRLAK
+248 IATRLAK

-265 MPGLPGSSI
+265 MPGLPGSTPDK
-274 ERDFQAFKEIFT
+274 DFQAFKRIFQDS
-286 NDDFKPDM
+286 NFKPDM

-313 RREYEQYTLEEMVD
+313 RGEYEPYTLEEMID
-327 LLVRVISIVPPW
+327 LLAKVKSIVPPW

-355 AGVKRGDLRALVMRE
+355 AGVKRGDLRNLIHKE
-370 MEKRGIKCPEIR
+370 MEKRGLRCRCIR
-382 CREAGRKGG
+382 CREVGRVGG
-391 KNFEL
+391 EKFEML
-396 IRRDYTASDGK
+396 RREYPASKGK
-407 EVFLSF
+407 EVFLSY
-413 EDEEYD
+413 EDENYD
-419 SIAAFLRL
+419 SIAAYLRL
-427 RNPSEHAHRP
+427 RLPSQYAHRP
-437 EMQDAAIVREVKVF
+437 EMRDAAIVREVKVF
-451 GHEVPVGEREK
+451 GKEVPVGMRDSE
-462 NAWQHRGFGRKLME
+462 AWQHRGMGRKLME
-476 EAEQIAREEW
+476 EAERIAREEW
-486 EKSRMVV
+486 SVSRIVV

-508 ERQGPYM
+508 ERAGPYM
-515 AKKLKNQ
+515 AKKI

>member
-1 MGGSV
+1 V
-6 GFYEDMERLFRDGK
+6 DFFREIEELFRNGK
-20 IKTKDELEVWKSKI
+20 IKNKSDLERWKNKL
-34 ARKYRI
+34 AKKYGI
-40 PNPRN
+40 SMPRN
-45 SEIMRHLP
+45 SDILRALP
-53 QDIVEKYHHILVKK
+53 RELKERYNTILVKK

-95 PGGPEKG
+95 PGGPDNG

-113 ALRAAQHNFDPYEQ
+113 ALRAAQHNFDPYLQ

-140 PTDKIDLIIMGG
+140 NTDKIDLIIMGG

-158 QRYQEWFV
+158 RKYQEWFV
-166 KRAFDAMNGCDAKNL
+166 KRAFDAMNEIDAETL

-186 INENAKNRCIGLTVE
+186 LNENAKNRCIGLTVE

-235 KFVKRGHTIRESI
+235 KFVKRGHTIKESI
-248 ISTRLAK
+248 QSTRLAK

-265 MPGLPGSSI
+265 MPSLPGSNPR
-274 ERDFQAFKEIFT
+274 RDFEAFKKIFT
-286 NDDFKPDM
+286 DSDFKPDM

-313 RREYEQYTLEEMVD
+313 RGEYEPYTLEEMVE

-347 DIPAKFIE
+347 DIPAKFID
-355 AGVKRGDLRALVMRE
+355 AGVKRGDLRAIVMKE
-370 MEKRGIKCPEIR
+370 LEKRGIRCPEIR
-382 CREAGRKGG
+382 CREVGRKGG
-391 KNFEL
+391 EHFEL
-396 IRRDYTASDGK
+396 MRRDYNASAGK
-407 EVFLSF
+407 EVFLSY
-413 EDEEYD
+413 EDESYD

-427 RNPSEHAHRP
+427 REPSEYAHRP
-437 EMQDAAIVREVKVF
+437 EMLNAAIVREVKVF
-451 GHEVPVGEREK
+451 GREVPVGERNKEG
-462 NAWQHRGFGRKLME
+462 WQHRGYGRELMQ
-476 EAEQIAREEW
+476 EAERIAREEW
-486 EKSRMVV
+486 GMSRVVV

-508 ERQGPYM
+508 ERLGPYM
-515 AKKLKNQ
+515 AKAI